1 MYEYDVALSFAGEN
15 REYVREIAKKLK
27 AKKLKVFYDEFEET
41 NLWGKDLYQ
50 YLHYIYKECSLFCV
64 VFVSSSYIKK
74 AWTRHELKAAQNR
87 AFLDN
92 SEYILP
98 LLLESGINL
107 PGLPDTIGYIS
118 IKDHTIA
125 QIVKMIYEKVYT
137 VKPTKEEE
145 FEIKRKVYTTVFQ
158 TFNFIIDKYICFGS
172 GSKSAEIAFLQYLI
186 SDYKNFL
193 LERAHEINSE
203 LYVFL
208 VQILRELEKYIE
220 NGEVIDLYRSAN
232 LQYKTNALNTL
243 KKAFEDS
250 GFSEQFDFHFYLYS
264 NDILNDRDGMLVN
277 AIKSI
282 VQKLSVQSQKPVSII
297 DYLDQIT
304 RLENFDEYV
313 ENGDNTELIEMLLNT
328 EELKEM
334 KKMFDDS
341 PVITFDEGDPG
352 E

>member
-98 LLLESGINL
+98 LLLEPGINL

-125 QIVKMIYEKVYT
+125 QVANILIFIFIYT
-137 VKPTKEEE
+137 VTIP
-145 FEIKRKVYTTVFQ
+145 
-158 TFNFIIDKYICFGS
+158 
-172 GSKSAEIAFLQYLI
+172 
-186 SDYKNFL
+186 
-193 LERAHEINSE
+193 
-203 LYVFL
+203 
-208 VQILRELEKYIE
+208 
-220 NGEVIDLYRSAN
+220 
-232 LQYKTNALNTL
+232 
-243 KKAFEDS
+243 
-250 GFSEQFDFHFYLYS
+250 
-264 NDILNDRDGMLVN
+264 
-277 AIKSI
+277 
-282 VQKLSVQSQKPVSII
+282 
-297 DYLDQIT
+297 
-304 RLENFDEYV
+304 
-313 ENGDNTELIEMLLNT
+313 
-328 EELKEM
+328 
-334 KKMFDDS
+334 
-341 PVITFDEGDPG
+341 
-352 E
+352 